1 MTTNSPTTPLL
12 LKKDDVTAP
21 FAKAIA
27 SAHWAR
33 VDRWE
38 QTPLRS
44 DGELVWPPTTRGE
57 WVDGVLNDL
66 LEVCARH
73 GQTVT
78 DPQTL
83 RDDVFDMIR
92 AQSKK

>member
-1 MTTNSPTTPLL
+1 MTSHSPTTPLL
-12 LKKDDVTAP
+12 LKEDGLTAP
-21 FAKAIA
+21 YAKAMA

-44 DGELVWPPTTRGE
+44 DGHPVWPPTTRGE

-66 LEVCARH
+66 LEVCAQH

-78 DPQTL
+78 DTQAL

-92 AQSKK
+92 AQSRK